1 MRLFKANRH
10 RRWQQD
16 LSAYI
21 DGRLEPR
28 KQRALEVH
36 LAECASCQQEMEALR
51 GVVAL
56 LHRVREVPVP
66 RSFALS
72 QAPTRT
78 MWWATL
84 HAAPLRYAT
93 AAAALLLLA
102 VAVGDLVTGQPTIF
116 APEAT
121 PATERRGV
129 QAPEEPSDETII
141 TAAAPTSGETAI
153 PAVTPTPQPRPTAAA
168 DETEEAMREPSLL
181 TTAPVPGAEE
191 TAVPA
196 VTPTPQP
203 KIVAAPEK
211 TEEIMRET
219 ALPEPALEEPRT
231 TDAFFLWAE
240 VALGVIL
247 AVLAALVTIQ
257 WWLGRRKR
265 VWH

>member
-36 LAECASCQQEMEALR
+36 LAECAACQQELESLR
-51 GVVAL
+51 GVIAL

-116 APEAT
+116 GPEAT

-129 QAPEEPSDETII
+129 QAPEEPSDETIF
-141 TAAAPTSGETAI
+141 TAAAPATG
-153 PAVTPTPQPRPTAAA
+153 
-168 DETEEAMREPSLL
+168 
-181 TTAPVPGAEE
+181 E

-211 TEEIMRET
+211 TEEAMRET
-219 ALPEPALEEPRT
+219 ALPEPAPEEPRT
-231 TDAFFLWAE
+231 TDVFFLWAG
-240 VALGVIL
+240 VALAVIL
-247 AVLAALVTIQ
+247 ALLAALVTIQ